1 MERNLGAI
9 VVTASG
15 WLRTRAL
22 RGWRRVRA
30 LAAERSSRT
39 LAAVAGLGWAIG
51 AAGVLAFAIS
61 IFVGLPGVTNAESL
75 WALNRQPGVTFVD
88 TAGAVIGVRGPSY
101 GRRVTI
107 AELPSYVPA
116 AFLAIEDQRFYRHDG
131 VDEQALARAAAVNFT
146 SGATVQGG
154 STITQQ
160 LVKNLFLTPDR
171 TLRRKLQEII
181 LARRVE
187 RKLKKNEILELYLN
201 RVFLGENAFGVD
213 AAARRYFGKP
223 ATQLKLEEAAMLA
236 GLPKA
241 PSSYAPSQNFER
253 AKARQLLVLRTMR
266 ESRVITRQESEA
278 AAAAP
283 IRIQKRKSEEAGLG
297 YVFDAAM
304 EEARARSADL
314 PADLLVQITIDQK
327 LQRAAANAVTTQLG
341 KRAQAKNPLQAALVS
356 MDETGAIRAL
366 IGGSSYQ
373 ASKFNRVTQAKR
385 QPGSSFKLFVFAAAL
400 EAGLSPETVRVDAP
414 ITIRG
419 WSPGNYH
426 QSYEGAV
433 TLSTAFAKSLNTV
446 AAQVAED
453 IGQERVVTLAHRLG
467 LRSKMLPLP
476 AIALGVTEAT
486 PLEMTNAY
494 SVFMRGGDMT
504 PSFLVQ
510 RLSDSRGQ
518 ITYDHEAAPSVPVV
532 DPNIVLAMNSM
543 LVRVVQAGTGTRA
556 RIPGYEA
563 AGKTGTSQEYRDAWF
578 IGFTNQYTT
587 GVWVGH
593 DDFKPTANITGGTI
607 PAAIWAQYMVQA
619 QSGKPSTP
627 IPRADDTLLD
637 DREAETERFQAALS
651 RALRGSAS

>member
-1 MERNLGAI
+1 MIAKAAGRLRDL
-9 VVTASG
+9 VV
-15 WLRTRAL
+15 RAL
-22 RGWRRVRA
+22 RRGRA

-39 LAAVAGLGWAIG
+39 LAAIAALGWAIG
-51 AAGVLAFAIS
+51 AVGVLAFAVS
-61 IFVGLPGVTNAESL
+61 IFVGLPGVSNAESL
-75 WALNRQPGVTFVD
+75 WALNRQRGVTFVD
-88 TAGAVIGVRGPSY
+88 ATGTVIGVRGPSY

-107 AELPSYVPA
+107 AELPSFVPA

-187 RKLKKNEILELYLN
+187 RKLEKNEILELYLN
-201 RVFLGENAFGVD
+201 RVYLGENAFGVD

-253 AKARQLLVLRTMR
+253 AKARQLVVLRTMR
-266 ESRVITRQESEA
+266 EGRVITRQESET

-283 IRIQKRKSEEAGLG
+283 IRVQKRRPEDAGLG

-304 EEARARSADL
+304 EEARGRALDL
-314 PADLLVQITIDQK
+314 PADLMVQITIDQK
-327 LQRAAANAVTTQLG
+327 AQRAAADAVTSQLG
-341 KRAQAKNPLQAALVS
+341 KRAKAKNPLQAALVS
-356 MDETGAIRAL
+356 IDESGAIRAL
-366 IGGSSYQ
+366 VGGADYQ

-385 QPGSSFKLFVFAAAL
+385 QPGSSFKLFVFAAAM
-400 EAGLSPETVRVDAP
+400 EAGLTPETVRVDGP
-414 ITIRG
+414 VTIRG

-453 IGQERVVTLAHRLG
+453 IGQERVVTFAHRLG
-467 LRSKMLPLP
+467 LHSKMQPVP

-486 PLEMTNAY
+486 PLEMTTAFA
-494 SVFMRGGDMT
+494 VFMRGGELV
-504 PSFLVQ
+504 PAFLVQ

-518 ITYDHEAAPSVPVV
+518 IAYEHEAEPAVRVV
-532 DPNIVLAMNSM
+532 DPSVVLAMNSM
-543 LVRVVQAGTGTRA
+543 LSRVVQAGTGTHA
-556 RIPGYEA
+556 RIAGYEA

-578 IGFTNQYTT
+578 IGFTSQYTT

-607 PAAIWAQYMVQA
+607 PAGIWAQYMTKA
-619 QSGKPSTP
+619 QNGQPSKP
-627 IPRADDTLLD
+627 IPRADDTLSA
-637 DREAETERFQAALS
+637 DRGAEADRFQSALS
-651 RALRGSAS
+651 RALRGNAT